1 MARWEPG
8 ARDRLIMAAVDLFTE
23 QGYDATTVA
32 QIAERAGVTKS
43 TFFRHFPDKRELLVA
58 GQETLSR
65 LLAEGIAEAP
75 AGASPLE
82 AVAAGLERASSAMGP
97 MNREL
102 GPRLKAAVAASAE
115 LQERDAL
122 KSVSLAAAMTA
133 ALVARGVPDPTAQLA
148 AELGLLAFKRG
159 YAEWSEGDAWRR
171 GPELAAVHP
180 GGPGRTAGGERV
192 ARLTRRRRGSLV
204 SRQRGLAAGVS
215 RRPAQ

>member
-8 ARDRLIMAAVDLFTE
+8 ARERLVVAAVDLFTE

-43 TFFRHFPDKRELLVA
+43 TFFRHFADKREVLVA

-65 LLAEGIAEAP
+65 LLTEGIAEAP
-75 AGASPLE
+75 ADASPLE
-82 AVAAGLERASSAMGP
+82 AVAAGLRRASSAMGP
-97 MNREL
+97 MNHEL
-102 GPRLKAAVAASAE
+102 APRVKAAVAASAE

-133 ALVARGVPDPTAQLA
+133 ALVARDVPDPTAQLA

-159 YAEWSEGDAWRR
+159 FSEWSDADR
-171 GPELAAVHP
+171 GTDNDLAKYALAALDDL
-180 GGPGRTAGGERV
+180 RA
-192 ARLTRRRRGSLV
+192 ASASL
-204 SRQRGLAAGVS
+204 G
-215 RRPAQ
+215 

>member
-8 ARDRLIMAAVDLFTE
+8 AKLRLVVAAVDLFTE

-65 LLAEGIAEAP
+65 LLADGITEAP
-75 AGASPLE
+75 ESAGPLQ

-97 MNREL
+97 ANREL
-102 GPRLKAAVAASAE
+102 GPRIEAAVAASTE

-122 KSVSLAAAMTA
+122 KSVGLAAAMAA
-133 ALVARGVPDPTAQLA
+133 ALVARGVPDLTAHLA
-148 AELGLLAFKRG
+148 AELGVLAFKRG
-159 YAEWSEGDAWRR
+159 YAQWSAGDRHDAT
-171 GPELAAVHP
+171 GLVEHALAALDDL
-180 GGPGRTAGGERV
+180 RAATA
-192 ARLTRRRRGSLV
+192 SL
-204 SRQRGLAAGVS
+204 G
-215 RRPAQ
+215 